1 MKAKGVGNK
10 PAPYLLVFT
19 LFLGAVYLSAIF
31 RTGYFADRKAVNL
44 WQKAKAV

>member
-19 LFLGAVYLSAIF
+19 LFLGAVICLQYFAQGI
-31 RTGYFADRKAVNL
+31 FADRKAVNL